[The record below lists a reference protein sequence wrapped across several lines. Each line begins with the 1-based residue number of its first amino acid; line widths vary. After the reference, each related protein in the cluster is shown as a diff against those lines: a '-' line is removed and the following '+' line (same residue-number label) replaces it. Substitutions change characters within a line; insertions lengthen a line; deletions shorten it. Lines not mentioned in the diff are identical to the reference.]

1 MKMFS
6 EVLGNMVSD
15 PSWNG
20 KLKNVKIEYLNLD
33 QWTAQKSRFIAKT
46 TAGVEYA
53 VASKRKSNHRGKMGM
68 YWNMIRKQI
77 QLSLSG

>member
-33 QWTAQKSRFIAKT
+33 QWTAQKSSF
-46 TAGVEYA
+46 YC
-53 VASKRKSNHRGKMGM
+53 
-68 YWNMIRKQI
+68 
-77 QLSLSG
+77 